1 MAVVPALAYV
11 TVGVENKGEMCVNT
25 PNALEGNHIEVCN
38 TASGD
43 FRSKVSGEVD
53 GLCED
58 DFKALVKIRRLV
70 SMLPSNNKEDAFCMS
85 DISDDL
91 NRENGALG
99 QTKDTAYIL
108 QDISDN
114 GNYFEVKENYA
125 REMVTALI
133 RLNGHTVGAV
143 ANREEVLGE
152 DGAVTERFEP
162 VLTSDGAKKAES
174 FIRFCDAFSIPV
186 LTLVNVG
193 GFKASVAEEEVMA
206 PLAAKL
212 TYAYASATVPT
223 GEGTVMAIQGDIL
236 DAVAPG
242 LLTLFAVLMT
252 YRYLRSGHSMMKA
265 TFWLLVIGLVLGAV
279 GIIGDGGFLMGHS
292 DLLTSIQEG
301 HKINVLLFNNSGHQC
316 IHNLERSQGMG
327 TFGTEFRFRE
337 QSTGGLTGSYV
348 PVNYAKLA
356 SAYGVKTWRV
366 TTLTELHA
374 AIEASKQSD
383 VSTLIEIMVLSGTMT
398 EGYENFWRVG
408 TASVAEK
415 ESVRKAYEK
424 LNDVVKN
431 LRKY

>member
-1 MAVVPALAYV
+1 MADP
-11 TVGVENKGEMCVNT
+11 E
-25 PNALEGNHIEVCN
+25 HEV
-38 TASGD
+38 
-43 FRSKVSGEVD
+43 
-53 GLCED
+53 
-58 DFKALVKIRRLV
+58 
-70 SMLPSNNKEDAFCMS
+70 
-85 DISDDL
+85 
-91 NRENGALG
+91 
-99 QTKDTAYIL
+99 Y
-108 QDISDN
+108 
-114 GNYFEVKENYA
+114 
-125 REMVTALI
+125 
-133 RLNGHTVGAV
+133 
-143 ANREEVLGE
+143 
-152 DGAVTERFEP
+152 
-162 VLTSDGAKKAES
+162 
-174 FIRFCDAFSIPV
+174 
-186 LTLVNVG
+186 
-193 GFKASVAEEEVMA
+193 
-206 PLAAKL
+206 
-212 TYAYASATVPT
+212 
-223 GEGTVMAIQGDIL
+223 
-236 DAVAPG
+236 
-242 LLTLFAVLMT
+242 
-252 YRYLRSGHSMMKA
+252 
-265 TFWLLVIGLVLGAV
+265 TFV
-279 GIIGDGGFLMGHS
+279 GDGGFLMGHS